1 MEYLQVVKMEVII
14 KALEKMETPEN
25 QTVIQVKMILL
36 KINKIHPIQKK

>member
-14 KALEKMETPEN
+14 KVLEKMETLEN

-36 KINKIHPIQKK
+36 KINKIHSIQKK